1 MQPGYG
7 HYGQDTDLTYRRP
20 DYGYYWGEILYK
32 LYPRLL
38 ALVQSG
44 MQRKILF
51 IFKINFPSSEPDR
64 DWVELLLGHFNLV
77 EV

>member
-7 HYGQDTDLTYRRP
+7 QDSDLTYRRP

-38 ALVQSG
+38 AEVQSR
-44 MQRKILF
+44 MQTKILF
-51 IFKINFPSSEPDR
+51 IFKNIIYFQKYYLFSKILFIFKNIIYFQK
-64 DWVELLLGHFNLV
+64 
-77 EV
+77 